1 MPTTAA
7 TNRAVLKRRQS
18 QADVFHKQHADTE
31 GNPVYLQIHIQ
42 EDVVHLYAAYI
53 LSSWIPQG
61 YCVDT

>member
-18 QADVFHKQHADTE
+18 QADVFHEQHADTE
-31 GNPVYLQIHIQ
+31 GNPIYLQIHIQ

-53 LSSWIPQG
+53 LSS
-61 YCVDT
+61 